1 MTSEGEVTVFRHTGV
16 GETLERRKRM
26 IKDSRILGGPSCGEA
41 QRVGTTFLAI
51 TGRGLGKITQ
61 VLFLNGIDTTAIN

>member
-1 MTSEGEVTVFRHTGV
+1 
-16 GETLERRKRM
+16 M